1 MVNKVRVKN
10 CLQANM
16 DGPYVLPHINLCFS
30 TRQVWTIKF
39 CPEMWHSQI
48 FKNRNFT
55 IILKKSPK
63 ITWAALRN
71 SRGCPAIFLQ
81 PAIFP
86 PRFLVPVRMAKVIL
100 TGLRPPP
107 LPGRTAHLF
116 VDALAQ
122 AHPDRTLSLY
132 VSIYVSIYTHAQPLS
147 SYLYRIY
154 VSILSTYLYTFI
166 PMYGCNIRQCWLN
179 LCVTRDTQ
187 AHTPE
192 WWLAKRDWRWR
203 LSLRWSDR
211 CGTTRPVIMD

>member
-1 MVNKVRVKN
+1 MVRMYFHTSISASRRGRYGLSNF
-10 CLQANM
+10 
-16 DGPYVLPHINLCFS
+16 VLKCGIHKSSRTGILRLYS
-30 TRQVWTIKF
+30 
-39 CPEMWHSQI
+39 
-48 FKNRNFT
+48 RNHQ
-55 IILKKSPK
+55 KSPELPCK
-63 ITWAALRN
+63 IRGAALQN

-81 PAIFP
+81 TAIFP

-166 PMYGCNIRQCWLN
+166 PMYGCNIRQC
-179 LCVTRDTQ
+179 
-187 AHTPE
+187 
-192 WWLAKRDWRWR
+192 
-203 LSLRWSDR
+203 
-211 CGTTRPVIMD
+211 